1 MEYSKEVM
9 KHFLHPK
16 NIGEIKNADG
26 IGKVGNPVCGD
37 VMHLYIK
44 VEDKK
49 DREIIKDIKFKTLG
63 CTAAIAVSD
72 MLADLAKGKTVD
84 EAKKITN
91 KRIANALKG
100 LPKIKYHCSL
110 LGEEALLNAIKDYER
125 RKNEKNKEQ
134 G

>member
-1 MEYSKEVM
+1 MLQYSKEVM

-16 NIGEIKNADG
+16 NVGEIKNADG

-37 VMHLYIK
+37 VLWLYIK
-44 VEDKK
+44 VEKNKK
-49 DREIIKDIKFKTLG
+49 GQEIIKSIKFKTLG

-72 MLADLAKGKTVD
+72 MLADMAKGKTIE

-91 KRIANALKG
+91 KRIADALKG

-110 LGEEALLNAIKDYER
+110 LGEEALLNAIKDYEG
-125 RKNEKNKEQ
+125 RKK
-134 G
+134 